1 MSIVMHYV
9 YRPMQKTIFF
19 VIALCEIFL
28 LLLICYQNV
37 HFERGNG
44 PGSLLMERD
53 VMARFSR
60 KIFTVAAVSGLLLL
74 SSQAASASILK
85 AESGSP
91 TNINTTIM
99 TLLSKYAKE
108 EAGISIQLNSGQ
120 TLTRTPLKVGMGQT
134 DLTVVP
140 SEVLSYMQNGENMYK
155 NTAGPAQKSA
165 ENVRAL
171 FGFMAG
177 LYHGITWA
185 DNGIENWSDFKGKR
199 VYTGPASGTAGVNI
213 EEFIRINSGYE
224 PNVDY
229 QSVKMDWPASGQAFT
244 DGLVDILFR
253 AALPGSTG
261 IEEFAL
267 TRPIRLFGLTQEA
280 AESQAWQKAQN
291 LPGMFAHTIGADT
304 YSNLANEDDITM
316 IAFTMMVIANKALA
330 EETAYQLT
338 KSFWERQAD
347 TQASSVTLRSVSIE
361 NAFEGVVTKLHP
373 GAYRY
378 YQEKRINVPTELI
391 PDEE

>member
-1 MSIVMHYV
+1 MKRDIMS
-9 YRPMQKTIFF
+9 
-19 VIALCEIFL
+19 
-28 LLLICYQNV
+28 
-37 HFERGNG
+37 
-44 PGSLLMERD
+44 
-53 VMARFSR
+53 RFCR
-60 KIFTVAAVSGLLLL
+60 KIVTVAASGLLLFNT
-74 SSQAASASILK
+74 QVASATILK
-85 AESGSP
+85 AESGNPS
-91 TNINTTIM
+91 NINTTIM

-108 EAGISIQLNSGQ
+108 EAGINIQLNSGQ

-134 DLTVVP
+134 ELTVVP
-140 SEVLSYMQNGENMYK
+140 SEVLSYMQRGENMYK

-165 ENVRAL
+165 ENIRAL

-185 DNGIENWSDFKGKR
+185 DNGIEQWEDIRGKR

-213 EEFIRINSGYE
+213 EEFIRINSGFE

-244 DGLVDILFR
+244 DGQVDVLFR

-267 TRPIRLFGLTQEA
+267 TRPIRLLGLTKAA
-280 AESQAWQKAQN
+280 AESTAWKQVQN
-291 LPGMFAHTIGADT
+291 LPGMFAHTIGPDT
-304 YSNLANEDDITM
+304 YSNLANQDDITM
-316 IAFTMMVIANKALA
+316 IAFTMMVITNKDLP

-338 KSFWERQAD
+338 RAFWERQAD
-347 TQASSVTLRSVSIE
+347 TQASSVTLRNVSIE
-361 NAFEGVVTKLHP
+361 NAFEGVVTKLHS

-378 YQEKRINVPTELI
+378 YQERQVKVPAELI
-391 PDEE
+391 PDGE